1 MNPPAHSWSQSFR
14 SQNGRVPGVD
24 GAFETFQRGN
34 NLSGHKEL
42 LRTPNGQVA
51 DNFAH
56 SAQPLHGAFVPSTR
70 ILSNPETAVSIRPDV
85 WSQEFAHSQLNG
97 FATSSA
103 TAPDFTALI
112 NHTGQYSPR
121 TAFQDGLGTSLALTS
136 IASHV
141 SGLSTQGNSFG
152 MSSSPS
158 MSLKVGHYV
167 SPYRPSMQQSFTDPV
182 SATAIAGSAIGTRE
196 PFLTADA
203 AARSSQE
210 DQAFNDAFKAF
221 DDCEFQ
227 HEMAQWMAEHGPG
240 EAAHAN
246 QDVQQLAED
255 LETRLT
261 AGDTSVPLQEREEG
275 DELAQQ
281 HELAKAAQS
290 ILDTVAGNENPKFK
304 KSVFMSTMRRIAAYE
319 VVAKDYDLV
328 DAKTGDS
335 IVTGA
340 IVDEEAKERTEDSKV
355 AVG

>member
-1 MNPPAHSWSQSFR
+1 MQTAIAVYIRIVLLPALPVGPP
-14 SQNGRVPGVD
+14 V
-24 GAFETFQRGN
+24 
-34 NLSGHKEL
+34 
-42 LRTPNGQVA
+42 
-51 DNFAH
+51 H
-56 SAQPLHGAFVPSTR
+56 SAVK
-70 ILSNPETAVSIRPDV
+70 TAESLG
-85 WSQEFAHSQLNG
+85 SM
-97 FATSSA
+97 
-103 TAPDFTALI
+103 AP
-112 NHTGQYSPR
+112 
-121 TAFQDGLGTSLALTS
+121 
-136 IASHV
+136 
-141 SGLSTQGNSFG
+141 
-152 MSSSPS
+152 
-158 MSLKVGHYV
+158 
-167 SPYRPSMQQSFTDPV
+167 
-182 SATAIAGSAIGTRE
+182 IAGSAIGTRE

-355 AVG
+355 AVGVSDRVNCSIFPELRIYRFWELLLGPHLVAMAEVDLLSPAQFSAFVP